1 MSGPTTQT
9 ARTGRGR
16 LLVLAGPSGVGKS
29 SVVAGLREALPDL
42 LFSVSATTRPPR
54 AGEVDGRDYHFVD
67 RDGFDALIERDELL
81 EWAEVHGG
89 LQRSGT
95 PREPV
100 ERALGQGRPV
110 LVEVDLQ
117 GARSVK
123 AAMPDSVTV
132 FLAPPSFEELARRL
146 TDRGTES
153 DAQRERRLRTAQEEM
168 AAQHEFDVVVVND
181 VLREVVARLVE
192 LAVDRGVTGSA
203 DSVRDTGPR
212 MSSLPP

>member
-1 MSGPTTQT
+1 MSGPTTRV
-9 ARTGRGR
+9 ARPGPGR

-29 SVVAGLREALPDL
+29 SVVSGLREALPDL

-67 RDGFDALIERDELL
+67 PAGFDALISRDELL

-100 ERALGQGRPV
+100 ERALAQGRPV

-123 AAMPDSVTV
+123 AAIPDAVTV
-132 FLAPPSFEELARRL
+132 FLAPPSFDELARRL

-153 DAQRERRLRTAQEEM
+153 AEQRARRLRTAQEEM
-168 AAQHEFDVVVVND
+168 AAQEEFDVVVVND
-181 VLREVVARLVE
+181 VLQDVVARLVD
-192 LAVDRGVTGSA
+192 LAVDRGAPGSA
-203 DSVRDTGPR
+203 DPARDTGPR
-212 MSSLPP
+212 VSSST